1 MLFLSLSILK
11 NLSVKLSDFGVYLF
25 ERSLTTEPIALVN
38 GDIQVVS
45 SWVSFAGLWISRNW
59 SVH

>member
-25 ERSLTTEPIALVN
+25 ERSLTMEPIALVDV
-38 GDIQVVS
+38 DIQVVS